1 MRLVK
6 ERPEGLADGVLQGQP
21 LEYWHLAKDKGLLEM
36 IIESRK
42 PQDDE
47 IAKQPMES
55 KAE

>member
-1 MRLVK
+1 LRLVK